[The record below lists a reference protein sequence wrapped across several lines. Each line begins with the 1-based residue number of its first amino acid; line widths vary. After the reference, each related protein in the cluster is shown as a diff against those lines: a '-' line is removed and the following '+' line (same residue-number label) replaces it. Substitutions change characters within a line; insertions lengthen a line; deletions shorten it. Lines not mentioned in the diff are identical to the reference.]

1 MFNNSNYGTNP
12 LLGRLDGWKRQV
24 AESSNEKP
32 FIRLVLALEGSQY
45 MPKYNAVVA
54 RIHFDEKILYN
65 NRRLIKA
72 ALGENVMVY
81 SPDSLAKKLAKEYL
95 DYSHL
100 EIKNTAKQEGWYPAL
115 DEYLASTALTQAQL
129 IVNAKA
135 TYTVPPHREPTE
147 ENVDAYLNHCQ
158 IQAETGAIKVLLNQ
172 EIINAAKEQRVRF
185 YE

>member
-1 MFNNSNYGTNP
+1 MFKNSNYGTNP

-24 AESSNEKP
+24 AENSNEKLL
-32 FIRLVLALEGSQY
+32 IRLVIALEGSQY

-72 ALGENVMVY
+72 ALGESVMVY

-95 DYSHL
+95 DYAHL
-100 EIKNTAKQEGWYPAL
+100 EAKNTAKQEGWYPAL
-115 DEYLASTALTQAQL
+115 EEYIASAALTQAQF
-129 IVNAKA
+129 IVGAKA
-135 TYTVPPHREPTE
+135 TYAVPPHREATE
-147 ENVDAYLNHCQ
+147 EHVDAYITYCQ
-158 IQAETGAIKVLLNQ
+158 NQAETGAIKVPLNQ

>member
-1 MFNNSNYGTNP
+1 MFKNSNYGTNP

-24 AESSNEKP
+24 AENSNEKP
-32 FIRLVLALEGSQY
+32 LIRLVLALEGSQY

-72 ALGENVMVY
+72 ALGESVMVY
-81 SPDSLAKKLAKEYL
+81 SSDSLAKKLAKEYL
-95 DYSHL
+95 DYAHI

-115 DEYLASTALTQAQL
+115 EEYLVSAALTQAQF
-129 IVNAKA
+129 IVGAKA
-135 TYTVPPHREPTE
+135 TYAVPPHREATE
-147 ENVDAYLNHCQ
+147 EHVDAYIIYCQ
-158 IQAETGAIKVLLNQ
+158 NQAETGEIKVPLNQ